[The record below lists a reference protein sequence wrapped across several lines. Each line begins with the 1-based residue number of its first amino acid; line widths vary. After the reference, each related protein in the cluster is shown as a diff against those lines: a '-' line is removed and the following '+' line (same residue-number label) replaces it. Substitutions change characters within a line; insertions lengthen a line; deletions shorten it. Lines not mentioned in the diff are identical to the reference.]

1 MGQNVTLKR
10 IYLFLQNTNSFGV
23 Q

>member
-1 MGQNVTLKR
+1 MGQNVTLKG
-10 IYLFLQNTNSFGV
+10 IYLFLQNTKSFGV